1 MRAPLVVNVP
11 GSPRGALESLEAI
24 VPVLEHALETLA
36 GPFDHG
42 RATAGGARPDLPA
55 PSRRLRCSTTF
66 ATVPA
71 YPLVF
76 PLFWGA
82 VIVFGLVMARHLRIF
97 AAVRA
102 EGPSP
107 FSDVPRRTAG
117 LVRYA
122 LIQTRMFKDRRAGLM
137 HFGDLLGLRPA
148 DDRDGQRRHRRP
160 GPGGHLVAVRRA
172 AVDARA
178 RRCRTSWR
186 SSSSW
191 RSARP
196 SSGGW

>member
-1 MRAPLVVNVP
+1 M
-11 GSPRGALESLEAI
+11 
-24 VPVLEHALETLA
+24 
-36 GPFDHG
+36 FD
-42 RATAGGARPDLPA
+42 
-55 PSRRLRCSTTF
+55 TF

-82 VIVFGLVMARHLRIF
+82 VVVFGLVMARHLRIF

-107 FSDVPRRTAG
+107 FSGVPRRTAG

-122 LIQTRMFKDRRAGLM
+122 LIQTRMFKDPRAGLM
-137 HFGDLLGLRPA
+137 HFRIFWGFVLLTIGTANVVTGGLVQAVISWPFDGLLWTLVVGDAERRGGRRPA
-148 DDRDGQRRHRRP
+148 
-160 GPGGHLVAVRRA
+160 
-172 AVDARA
+172 
-178 RRCRTSWR
+178 WR
-186 SSSSW
+186 SGM
-191 RSARP
+191 P

>member
-1 MRAPLVVNVP
+1 M
-11 GSPRGALESLEAI
+11 
-24 VPVLEHALETLA
+24 
-36 GPFDHG
+36 FD
-42 RATAGGARPDLPA
+42 
-55 PSRRLRCSTTF
+55 TF

-137 HFGDLLGLRPA
+137 HFGIFWGFVLLTIGTANVVPGGLVQAVISWPF
-148 DDRDGQRRHRRP
+148 DGLLWTLGVGDAERRGGRRP
-160 GPGGHLVAVRRA
+160 RGDRLCA
-172 AVDARA
+172 
-178 RRCRTSWR
+178 
-186 SSSSW
+186 
-191 RSARP
+191 